1 MEKKKGSQ
9 DVKIHERG
17 KCRAYDQTDDC
28 ETEEECQ
35 IIDFCL
41 PLST

>member
-28 ETEEECQ
+28 ETEE
-35 IIDFCL
+35 DVRSLTFAYR
-41 PLST
+41 